1 MESFNW
7 TSDLMVGHAAI
18 DDDHRRLVK
27 MVNDLYAAMQRGQG
41 NDVIGKVVHNLAIYT
56 QQHFGR
62 EEAEMQRIG
71 YARYA
76 QHKQEHDKLLR
87 EVADLQKS
95 FAAGKV
101 MVTVAV
107 ARFLSDWLVNHIKGS
122 DMHLA
127 AALTAARGKA
137 MAPSA

>member
-1 MESFNW
+1 MDTFTW
-7 TSDLMVGHAAI
+7 TNDLMVGNAAI

-41 NDVIGKVVHNLAIYT
+41 NEVVGKVIHNLALYT

-71 YARYA
+71 YKFYA
-76 QHKQEHDKLLR
+76 QHKQEHDKLLG
-87 EVADLQKS
+87 EVAQLQKS
-95 FAAGKV
+95 FASGKV

-107 ARFLSDWLVNHIKGS
+107 ARFLSDWLVNHIKLS
-122 DMHLA
+122 DKQLA
-127 AALTAARGKA
+127 AAITAARGRSVA
-137 MAPSA
+137 SGA